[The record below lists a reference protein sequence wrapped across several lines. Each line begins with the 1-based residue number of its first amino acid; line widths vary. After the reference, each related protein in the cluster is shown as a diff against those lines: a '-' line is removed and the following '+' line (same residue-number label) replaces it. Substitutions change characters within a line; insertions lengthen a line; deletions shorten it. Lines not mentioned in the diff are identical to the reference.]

1 MKKIF
6 LYIVAALIIFAPQF
20 VFADAL
26 GTGLLNQS
34 VGGVGLESSLETST
48 ANVIMAVLAVTGT
61 VFLVLTV
68 VAGIMWMTA
77 SGNEEKITKAKK
89 IIVGAIIGLAITIFA
104 YTITAFI
111 SSRLVQSGNVAGTDD
126 CNNQG
131 GVCTKMSECPEG
143 HVITTCPPSGETQR
157 VCCGA

>member
-1 MKKIF
+1 MKKIIV
-6 LYIVAALIIFAPQF
+6 YIIVSLAILAPQF

-26 GTGLLNQS
+26 GTSLLNKS

-48 ANVIMAVLAVTGT
+48 ANVIIAVLAVVGT

-89 IIVGAIIGLAITIFA
+89 IIIGAIIGLAITLFA
-104 YTITAFI
+104 YTITAFV
-111 SSRLVQSGNVAGTDD
+111 SSRLVQSGNVEGTSN
-126 CNNQG
+126 CNQMG
-131 GVCTKMSECPEG
+131 GTCVS
-143 HVITTCPPSGETQR
+143 VSTCPSGNVIGSCPSGD
-157 VCCGA
+157 VCCSL